1 MIQRIEIPNTVNSPN
16 FISSWMLNDTDM
28 CDEIVNFFE
37 ANPVMRSWWQ
47 NHSSGDYKPSTWANK

>member
-1 MIQRIEIPNTVNSPN
+1 MMQRIEIPNTVNSPN

-37 ANPVMRSWWQ
+37 ANHRPQINSLSNTTRE
-47 NHSSGDYKPSTWANK
+47 NPEDYSIH